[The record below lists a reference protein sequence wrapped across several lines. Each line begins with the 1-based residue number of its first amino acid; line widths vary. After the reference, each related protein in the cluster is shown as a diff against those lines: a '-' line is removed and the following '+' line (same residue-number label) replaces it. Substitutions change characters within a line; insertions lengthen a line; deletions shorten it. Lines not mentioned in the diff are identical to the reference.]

1 MQITSKRNIDPVKLQ
16 AIMDLR
22 AQGRSRNEIMRSLG
36 ISMATYYRWLEE
48 IETRRAEAVTGR
60 DDDA

>member
-60 DDDA
+60 DDDS